1 MRKILQSAVLAA
13 AGVFVAGA
21 QAGPFILAGTDA
33 DDHGSASGGANLLGW
48 LFMQRALENLAA
60 GVTNGNKTIYT
71 LGSSL
76 GDALNAANSAF
87 SLSTTLNVSGGW
99 NIVNVDGAADIT
111 AFFGAGGASSSA
123 GIIML
128 DSGSE
133 VSGGLTPL
141 ELTALTNS
149 AGAINTFV
157 GGGGG
162 LFSQSN
168 GYGWLSA
175 LLPSLTVDNSGGT
188 GLALTAAGSA
198 AFPGLTNA
206 DLSSGPYHSN
216 FLNVGSIPVL
226 ATGIGSLSSYNV
238 IIGAS
243 GGSITNPVP
252 AIPEPSTYALMLA
265 GLGMIGFL
273 ARRRKAAA

>member
-1 MRKILQSAVLAA
+1 MKQFFQRTVLAA
-13 AGVFVAGA
+13 ASLFAAGA

-33 DDHGSASGGANLLGW
+33 DDHGFASATANFDGW
-48 LFMQRALENLAA
+48 LFMQRALENLAV
-60 GVTNGNKTIYT
+60 GVTNGNKTVYT
-71 LGSSL
+71 LGSSSS
-76 GDALNAANSAF
+76 ALTAANSAF
-87 SLSTTLNVSGGW
+87 GKSLLVGAGW
-99 NIVNVDGAADIT
+99 NVVNLDGAAAINT
-111 AFFGAGGASSSA
+111 FFGAGGGSGSA

-128 DSGSE
+128 DSGFN
-133 VSGGLTPL
+133 VTGGLDSL
-141 ELTALTNS
+141 EEAALTAN

-175 LLPSLTVDNSGGT
+175 LVPSLTVSSASDQ
-188 GLALTAAGSA
+188 GLALTAAGMA
-198 AFPGLTNA
+198 AFPGLSNP
-206 DLSSGPYHSN
+206 DLSSGPYHSS
-216 FLNVGSIPVL
+216 FLGVGAIPVL
-226 ATGIGSLSSYNV
+226 ATGINSFSSLNV

-243 GGSITNPVP
+243 GGGSIITPMP

-265 GLGMIGFL
+265 GLGMVGFL